1 MYLNR
6 KTNFSNMESQINNYF
21 REQFKEARLL
31 LSEDNTTEIAE
42 KLESVAT
49 EFSIIFDNFSKMITL
64 MDNLRTECKDKAA
77 EIRDELELNNKFN
90 NNKKDIKF
98 SFVFQGKYKNMSWGD
113 IADIEDRRENV
124 INSSEL
130 IEKKL
135 LEPPEKI
142 PWKTLDTLDNI
153 KLPKEISLRM
163 VSRLDNLPPALG
175 WYSGD
180 KTHREGIYIRLP
192 ENMFV
197 RIPFPNVIDGTQ
209 NYTRN
214 KTIKCKYET
223 EEQCV
228 ENRKF
233 LADRYSTNIRE
244 CLFAHKGDIYSKVGT
259 NFRCPSNPRFGSHD
273 HLKTDIES
281 LKADDIKPV
290 LMYALSDV
298 LNCFLWSDFHHSDD
312 RIVFSEVEVCQ

>member
-1 MYLNR
+1 
-6 KTNFSNMESQINNYF
+6 
-21 REQFKEARLL
+21 
-31 LSEDNTTEIAE
+31 
-42 KLESVAT
+42 
-49 EFSIIFDNFSKMITL
+49 
-64 MDNLRTECKDKAA
+64 
-77 EIRDELELNNKFN
+77 
-90 NNKKDIKF
+90 
-98 SFVFQGKYKNMSWGD
+98 MSWGD
-113 IADIEDRRENV
+113 MGDIEDRREDI
-124 INSSEL
+124 INSTEA

-135 LEPPEKI
+135 SAPPEKI
-142 PWKTLDTLDNI
+142 PWKKIDTLDNI
-153 KLPKEISLRM
+153 KLPKEISLRV

-175 WYSGD
+175 WFSGD

-223 EEQCV
+223 EDQCL

-233 LADRYSTNIRE
+233 LAERYTTNVRD
-244 CLFAHKGDIYSKVGT
+244 CLFAHKGDVYSKVGT
-259 NFRCPSNPRFGSHD
+259 NFRCPSNPRFGCHA
-273 HLKTDIES
+273 HLKDDIET

-298 LNCFLWSDFHHSDD
+298 LNCFLWSDFHHADD
-312 RIVFSEVEVCQ
+312 RIIFSEVEICQ